1 MHKNKLSTIIVF
13 LMSASFFTGIFVGN
27 QNKESLDTHQFSSQ
41 KEKIERYTPII
52 RNNVPDDFRDI
63 ELNEFFQV
71 WRTIEKNYV
80 PKPTLV
86 DKKIDGAAEKIPS
99 REEILWHSIKGLTH
113 AIDDP
118 YTIFFPPV
126 ESVEFNKEI
135 ITGNIEGIGVY
146 IGNRNGLLTVISPIK
161 NTPAHKAGIKSRDI
175 IVKID
180 GKDTKDLSIYEASKL
195 IRGEVSTTVV
205 LSILRKDEKEI
216 IEIPVKRGVIETP
229 NVESDVIDEVFV
241 ITISTF
247 NEKTPKLF
255 NTAMKKFNSS
265 GKNKLIIDLRNNPG
279 GILDVAVYISSFFVE
294 KGTPILYQY
303 NGDGALVTYSTKKS
317 RNKKVKEIDPKIYI
331 IVNNG
336 SASASEILAGA
347 LKYHSS
353 AILIG
358 SNTFGKGS
366 IQELIPIAQKSTLKL
381 TIAHWLLPDKSSIS
395 DKGIEVDIEYE
406 NPEYDNELFQFDDVG
421 DELLNFTIKKI
432 SE

>member
-1 MHKNKLSTIIVF
+1 
-13 LMSASFFTGIFVGN
+13 MSASFFTGIFVGN

-205 LSILRKDEKEI
+205 LSILRKDEKE
-216 IEIPVKRGVIETP
+216 VI
-229 NVESDVIDEVFV
+229 F
-241 ITISTF
+241 
-247 NEKTPKLF
+247 
-255 NTAMKKFNSS
+255 
-265 GKNKLIIDLRNNPG
+265 
-279 GILDVAVYISSFFVE
+279 
-294 KGTPILYQY
+294 
-303 NGDGALVTYSTKKS
+303 
-317 RNKKVKEIDPKIYI
+317 
-331 IVNNG
+331 
-336 SASASEILAGA
+336 
-347 LKYHSS
+347 
-353 AILIG
+353 
-358 SNTFGKGS
+358 
-366 IQELIPIAQKSTLKL
+366 
-381 TIAHWLLPDKSSIS
+381 
-395 DKGIEVDIEYE
+395 
-406 NPEYDNELFQFDDVG
+406 
-421 DELLNFTIKKI
+421 
-432 SE
+432 